1 MRYGFK
7 IATMTDEK
15 LASQKQRQLS
25 ITTRDEYL
33 KNRLQDQIDWYDT
46 KGMINKREFRVLLNS
61 HIEELS
67 VIGDSSKTESIND
80 RKHFT
85 FLRGHTVEENGASRL
100 NSEQSGSG

>member
-46 KGMINKREFRVLLNS
+46 KGMINKR
-61 HIEELS
+61 
-67 VIGDSSKTESIND
+67 
-80 RKHFT
+80 
-85 FLRGHTVEENGASRL
+85 
-100 NSEQSGSG
+100 